1 MAHADRRDYHTAF
14 DQFVFLH
21 NAQFSIASPQQTNI
35 PKTINTQYAKYI
47 DEIRK
52 QHASYVGD
60 IDFILF
66 LMLYVLY
73 NMWYLK
79 RFENDPD
86 FQLFNE
92 AFKMDVSEND
102 FNRYYD
108 AFKQLK

>member
-21 NAQFSIASPQQTNI
+21 NSQFSIASSQQTNI
-35 PKTINTQYAKYI
+35 SIQYAKYI
-47 DEIRK
+47 DKIRK
-52 QHASYVGD
+52 QHASYVGE

-66 LMLYVLY
+66 LMLYVLH
-73 NMWYLK
+73 NVWYLK

-92 AFKMDVSEND
+92 VFKMNVSEND

>member
-1 MAHADRRDYHTAF
+1 MNIATYEDYCNAYS
-14 DQFVFLH
+14 QFVNSHRQYVL
-21 NAQFSIASPQQTNI
+21 QLGTN
-35 PKTINTQYAKYI
+35 NQYMNYLNNVYSQY
-47 DEIRK
+47 K
-52 QHASYVGD
+52 QHVAE
-60 IDFILF
+60 INFNLF
-66 LMLYVLY
+66 WMMCTLY

-92 AFKMDVSEND
+92 VFKMNVSEND

>member
-1 MAHADRRDYHTAF
+1 MAHADRKDYHTAF
-14 DQFVFLH
+14 EQFVFLY
-21 NAQFSIASPQQTNI
+21 NSQFSIASSQQTNTSI
-35 PKTINTQYAKYI
+35 QYAKYI

-52 QHASYVGD
+52 QHASYVGE

-66 LMLYVLY
+66 LMLYVLH
-73 NMWYLK
+73 NVWYLK

-86 FQLFNE
+86 YQLFIE
-92 AFKMDVSEND
+92 VFKMNVSEND

>member
-1 MAHADRRDYHTAF
+1 MAYADRKDYHAAF
-14 DQFVFLH
+14 EQFVFLH
-21 NAQFSIASPQQTNI
+21 NSQFSIASPQQTNI
-35 PKTINTQYAKYI
+35 SIQYAKYI

-52 QHASYVGD
+52 QHASYVGE

-73 NMWYLK
+73 NVWYLK

-92 AFKMDVSEND
+92 VFKMNVSEND